1 MNEDP
6 AAERAVLS
14 GLLQYGL
21 DAHNDIS
28 GVISISSFYNNDN
41 AIIFRCLENIFTQG
55 KIADISSIVSSA
67 TELAVASV
75 ITSDE
80 NMRYIRSLTNFPSS
94 LQNIRKEAIKL
105 RKLELARDLRLKV
118 KQIYDDLDSI
128 NGTETVEHIF
138 SKAETPILDFTNGYE
153 PDNAPQKIGGNIEEY
168 VEFLQNNSNR
178 KVGISSGYFHYDNA
192 IGGGF
197 RRKTVSLVGARVKTG
212 KSLFADNVAMYT
224 AGNLGIPTLM
234 LDTEMTQEDHQ
245 TRMLAYYSKVP
256 INTIE
261 SARFNVNELYKVK
274 EAAAKIARLNYH
286 YESIAGADFED
297 ILGIARRWVIKE
309 VGIEAGRTNDCLI
322 VYDYLKLMS
331 HSSISNN
338 LAEHQVIGF
347 QISEL
352 HNFTVK
358 YDLPILSFV
367 QLNRDGI
374 TKESTDVVS
383 QSDRIL
389 WLCTNFSIFKTKSDE
404 EIMEDGDENGNRKLI
419 PLVSRHGPGMSEGN
433 YINMHMQGEFA
444 MIAEGQTAAQV
455 RNTSNRAFDND
466 VNDGEL

>member
-1 MNEDP
+1 MNQDP

-14 GLLQYGL
+14 GLLQHGL
-21 DAHNDIS
+21 DAYNDIV
-28 GVISISSFYNNDN
+28 GVINTSSFYNDDN
-41 AIIFRCLENIFTQG
+41 AIIYRCLENIFNQG

-67 TELAVASV
+67 TELAVSSV
-75 ITSDE
+75 VTSDD

-118 KQIYDDLDSI
+118 KQIYDDLDSV
-128 NGTETVEHIF
+128 NGTETVEQIF
-138 SKAETPILDFTNGYE
+138 SKAESPILDFTNGYE
-153 PDNAPQKIGGNIEEY
+153 PDNAPKKIGENIEEY
-168 VEFLQNNSNR
+168 VEFLKNNANR
-178 KVGISSGYFHYDNA
+178 KVGISSGYFHYDSA

-197 RRKTVSLVGARVKTG
+197 RRKTVSLVGARLKVG

-224 AGNLGIPTLM
+224 SGRLGIPTLM

-245 TRMLAYYSKVP
+245 TRMLAYYSKIP
-256 INTIE
+256 IDIIE
-261 SARFNVNELYKVK
+261 SARFDVNQLYKVK
-274 EAAAKIARLNYH
+274 EAAAKIASLNYH

-322 VYDYLKLMS
+322 VYDYLKLMN

-338 LAEHQVIGF
+338 LAEHQVLGF

-374 TKESTDVVS
+374 TKETTDVVS

-404 EIMEDGDENGNRKLI
+404 EVMEDGEENGNRKLI

-433 YINMHMQGEFA
+433 YINMHMQGEFG
-444 MIAEGQTAAQV
+444 MIGEGQTAAQV
-455 RNTSNRAFDND
+455 RNISNRAFDNE